1 MTIFVGAVWKFSLVL
16 WSYILE
22 RAEVHLKSSLCGS
35 QQTFAFMKTSWRS
48 LENVFRLRL
57 QKISSRRLDQDEYI
71 HLNDTPSEDVFKTF
85 SRCLDQ
91 YICLGHTSS
100 WRLQY
105 VFKTLAKASSRHL
118 KTFWRRIQDIF
129 KTSCQVILKNSSKR
143 LQDVLQRYLQDIFMT
158 FSRCIIKFNCFC

>member
-85 SRCLDQ
+85 SRRLDQ

-100 WRLQY
+100 WRVQY

-118 KTFWRRIQDIF
+118 QDVLKTYSRHLQDFLPSYIEEFF
-129 KTSCQVILKNSSKR
+129 KTSSRRIAKISSRHLHDVFKMYHQV
-143 LQDVLQRYLQDIFMT
+143 
-158 FSRCIIKFNCFC
+158 